1 MTKEHFKYLHYF
13 ELMQDMQQQH
23 QAAKFI
29 KTYQKQQDL
38 SKEHAQRSP
47 STHSNQQILIL
58 KKSLTV
64 EAYARLMK
72 HQQQQ

>member
-1 MTKEHFKYLHYF
+1 MTKEHFKYLQYL

-58 KKSLTV
+58 KQSLTV
-64 EAYARLMK
+64 EVHAGLVQ
-72 HQQQQ
+72 HQLF